1 MPMRII
7 RAILEEHLAAR
18 RALSLLVGLALV
30 AVSGVAWGQGRGK
43 DATGPRI
50 EVEPEEYD
58 FGEAE
63 QNQKL
68 VHEFVV
74 RNVGTEDLE
83 IRRIST
89 SCGCTAALATDRVVA
104 PGEQTILKV
113 TFETRRY
120 RGRHERTVSLA
131 SSDPRRVL
139 QIRVQAFVL
148 PPD

>member
-1 MPMRII
+1 M
-7 RAILEEHLAAR
+7 R
-18 RALSLLVGLALV
+18 RALPLLVGLALV
-30 AVSGVAWGQGRGK
+30 AVSGAASGQGRGK
-43 DATGPRI
+43 DGTGPRM
-50 EVEPEEYD
+50 EVEPEGFD

-74 RNVGTEDLE
+74 RNVGTQDLE

-89 SCGCTAALATDRVVA
+89 SCGCTAALVTERVVS

-131 SSDPRRVL
+131 SNDPRRVL
-139 QIRVQAFVL
+139 QVRVQAFVL